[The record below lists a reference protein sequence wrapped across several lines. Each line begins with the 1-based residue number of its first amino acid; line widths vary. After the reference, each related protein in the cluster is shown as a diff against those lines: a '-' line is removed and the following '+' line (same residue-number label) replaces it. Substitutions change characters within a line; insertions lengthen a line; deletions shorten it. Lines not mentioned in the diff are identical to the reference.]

1 MSMLEAAREAGVYL
15 DTDKMTVF
23 NGEARFC
30 RDRLLKNCCS
40 ADSSGGGM
48 SNQSLMGVGSRLVFD
63 ALMSGRNYDYIRQ
76 GLIAFLTSNSSFT
89 ASAGVG
95 AYGITVEFFTGDA
108 IVTTTGNILYSGAI
122 SESTGMVIAFDPWTL
137 AIAVVIT
144 VIMSAMSCNSDEA
157 VTVLSE
163 GPHLCPC
170 LGNWCSSCIR
180 ILGSCVSCIE
190 HTTGKCC
197 FNSLLAR
204 IVNEQGRVQVGK
216 GWGSAQSP
224 DCTGFTVA
232 QLQSLDFARMD
243 LTEFYASLVA
253 KSPNLTSIQNNNASK
268 VTTCYYGQGKC

>member
-1 MSMLEAAREAGVYL
+1 
-15 DTDKMTVF
+15 
-23 NGEARFC
+23 
-30 RDRLLKNCCS
+30 
-40 ADSSGGGM
+40 M
-48 SNQSLMGVGSRLVFD
+48 SNQSMFGVGSRLVFD

-76 GLIAFLTSNSSFT
+76 GLVAFLTSNTSWT

-108 IVTTTGNILYSGAI
+108 IVTTTVNIFYSVAI
-122 SESTGMVIAFDPWTL
+122 SESTGMVVAFDPWTL
-137 AIAVVIT
+137 ALAVVIT

-157 VTVLSE
+157 VTALSE
-163 GPHLCPC
+163 GAHLCHS

-204 IVNEQGRVQVGK
+204 IVNEQGRAQVAK
-216 GWGSAQSP
+216 GWGSAQNP
-224 DCTGFTVA
+224 DCSGFTIA

-243 LTEFYASLVA
+243 LTEFA

-268 VTTCYYGQGKC
+268 VNTCYYGQGKC